1 MYDISKYIQP
11 LSFELKNEILKYLY
25 FSDSKG
31 EKIKSINKFI
41 NDFDVYVWN
50 ELYERFK
57 DRPEVLNYRI
67 LKFIINYLSEDEV
80 NIIQKSHHINYSR
93 NKPIYESREIILH
106 LSFKRI
112 RELYNYIM
120 FNEHL
125 F

>member
-1 MYDISKYIQP
+1 MYNISKYIQP
-11 LSFELKNEILKYLY
+11 LSFEIKNEILKYLY
-25 FSDSKG
+25 FSNSKSD
-31 EKIKSINKFI
+31 KIKSINKFI
-41 NDFDVYVWN
+41 NNFDVYIWN

-80 NIIQKSHHINYSR
+80 ILIQKYHNINYSR
-93 NKPIYESREIILH
+93 NKPIYENREIILN

>member
-1 MYDISKYIQP
+1 MYNISKYIQP

-25 FSDSKG
+25 FSDSKTV
-31 EKIKSINKFI
+31 KVKSINKFI
-41 NDFDVYVWN
+41 TDFDMYIWI
-50 ELYERFK
+50 ELYDQFK
-57 DRPEVLNYRI
+57 DRPEILNYRI
-67 LKFIINYLSEDEV
+67 LKFIINYLSEDEI
-80 NIIQKSHHINYSR
+80 NIIQKSHNINYSK
-93 NKPIYESREIILH
+93 NKSIYESKEIINN

>member
-25 FSDSKG
+25 FSDNKG

-67 LKFIINYLSEDEV
+67 LKFIISYLSEDEV
-80 NIIQKSHHINYSR
+80 NVIQKSHHINYSKI
-93 NKPIYESREIILH
+93 NQYMKV
-106 LSFKRI
+106 KR
-112 RELYNYIM
+112 
-120 FNEHL
+120 L
-125 F
+125 FLI